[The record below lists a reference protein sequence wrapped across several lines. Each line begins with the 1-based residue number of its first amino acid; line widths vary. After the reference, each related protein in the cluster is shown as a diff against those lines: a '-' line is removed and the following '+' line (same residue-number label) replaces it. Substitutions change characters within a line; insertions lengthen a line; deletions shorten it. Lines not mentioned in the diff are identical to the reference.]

1 MSTWSIYWLTTLYEG
16 DRDTLNTSY
25 YELSIQLHFLSLWIR
40 MKQVFSIQLPLPPNL
55 YMRVKSLLV
64 GLNFFPW
71 SVICIACITGGNFWW
86 RAMCINLQSVFSKY
100 FHGDSWCVG
109 SFGEGLCGKQGRSSK
124 VDMPLQGLRHLRST
138 FHMFPFLMGYCFLFF
153 FAILLFQAAGVN
165 ITDEEIEVLYVRN
178 VSFEDAGEYTCIAGN
193 SIGISQHSA
202 WLTVLPGI
210 IFRSW
215 VSVFSSSAAGVNQ
228 EYFSSPGKPI

>member
-55 YMRVKSLLV
+55 YRVKSLLV

-86 RAMCINLQSVFSKY
+86 RAMCINLQSVLKIFSWWLLVCWVFWRRSLWKAREILKGWHASPRLEA
-100 FHGDSWCVG
+100 FPEHIPHVSFSHGVLLS
-109 SFGEGLCGKQGRSSK
+109 
-124 VDMPLQGLRHLRST
+124 
-138 FHMFPFLMGYCFLFF
+138 FLFCHP
-153 FAILLFQAAGVN
+153 
-165 ITDEEIEVLYVRN
+165 
-178 VSFEDAGEYTCIAGN
+178 S
-193 SIGISQHSA
+193 
-202 WLTVLPGI
+202 LPGC
-210 IFRSW
+210 RC
-215 VSVFSSSAAGVNQ
+215 
-228 EYFSSPGKPI
+228 